1 MDQTP
6 DYGIGVLAV
15 LRFETPDDGFL
26 DELVGVLRLLGA
38 RPGFQGGQIA
48 RAYDRPDLWCLTT
61 EWESVGA
68 YRRALGSYDVRAGG
82 TPVLTRALNEPSA
95 YETLA
100 STSTAG
106 PGGDATG
113 APEVHLRGSDRS
125 IPSSA

>member
-1 MDQTP
+1 
-6 DYGIGVLAV
+6 VLAV

-26 DELVGVLRLLGA
+26 DELVAVLRLLGA
-38 RPGFQGGQIA
+38 RPGFRGGQVG
-48 RAYDRPDLWCLTT
+48 RAYDQPDLWCLTT

-82 TPVLTRALNEPSA
+82 MPVLSRALNEASA

-100 STSTAG
+100 STGTAE
-106 PGGDATG
+106 PSGDPAGVGG
-113 APEVHLRGSDRS
+113 APQVFLRGSDRS